1 MAFPKSG
8 RAIFFRPSGPLCGTN
23 QRKGSFLLSS
33 SASGPDRT
41 IEQRQPDAEA
51 ACLRTDSGCSAWRRS
66 VSSSRHLTQRFA
78 TPPIGSRNDGRFVY
92 GWLS

>member
-23 QRKGSFLLSS
+23 QRKASFLLSS

-41 IEQRQPDAEA
+41 IEQRQPDAEVA
-51 ACLRTDSGCSAWRRS
+51 KQQASNSDGK
-66 VSSSRHLTQRFA
+66 QR
-78 TPPIGSRNDGRFVY
+78 Y
-92 GWLS
+92 GDMEDRAPTS